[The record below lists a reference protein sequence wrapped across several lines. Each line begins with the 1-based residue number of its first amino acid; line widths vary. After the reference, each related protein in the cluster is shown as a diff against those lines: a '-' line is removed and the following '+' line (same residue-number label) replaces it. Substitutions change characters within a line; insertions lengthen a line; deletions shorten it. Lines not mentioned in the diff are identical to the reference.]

1 MWFLIFCSISLVC
14 QRYNILIHIL
24 GQIVENFHNSGKSG
38 HTSRHMGGGSVSM
51 TRILWLLATFKAVKI
66 HKFHKIL
73 ESPLIPNQ
81 LGRINK
87 NDTKKSRKN
96 ISVKYHVAI
105 YVSFMF

>member
-1 MWFLIFCSISLVC
+1 MSPSPIAERPCGRGTW
-14 QRYNILIHIL
+14 
-24 GQIVENFHNSGKSG
+24 VEAVYSF
-38 HTSRHMGGGSVSM
+38 VSM
-51 TRILWLLATFKAVKI
+51 TRILWLLVTFKTVKI
-66 HKFHKIL
+66 HKIL